1 MTRSERQKTAY
12 DEWHEKQL
20 DNPEFRK
27 AFEDGLDRL
36 RLGASV
42 ALLRRRMKL
51 SQAELASL
59 ARTSQPVISRLE
71 RGENVQLE
79 TVHKVA
85 QALKAKVKIELIF
98 QKQRAKKR
106 SIELP
111 STRARVTKPA

>member
-1 MTRSERQKTAY
+1 MTRSERQAKAY
-12 DEWHEKQL
+12 QEWKSQQL
-20 DNPEFRK
+20 ENPEFRRVY
-27 AFEDGLDRL
+27 EEGLDRL

-42 ALLRRRMKL
+42 AIVRRRMKL

-85 QALKAKVKIELIF
+85 QALKARIKIELVF
-98 QKQRAKKR
+98 EKQRAQKR
-106 SIELP
+106 PIEYSAP
-111 STRARVTKPA
+111 SHITRSK